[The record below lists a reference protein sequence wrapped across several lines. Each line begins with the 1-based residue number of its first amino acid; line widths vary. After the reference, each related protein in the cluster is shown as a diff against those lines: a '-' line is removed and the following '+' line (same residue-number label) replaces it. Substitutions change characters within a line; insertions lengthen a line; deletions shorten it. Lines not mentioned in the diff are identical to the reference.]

1 MFDPKSFPFDLEQ
14 MTAFFKANDFTK
26 AFATPKMPEVDA
38 DSILAAQ
45 KKNMETLVAA
55 NKAAAAGY
63 QELFAKQVEVF
74 EATLAEAQKQMADFD
89 PSKMDA
95 DSATAQGEVAKAAF
109 DKALGNMTAL
119 AEGAQKA
126 NADAFEVVSAGIK
139 DSVTELQDVA
149 KTFTK

>member
-14 MTAFFKANDFTK
+14 MTEFFKANDFTK
-26 AFATPKMPEVDA
+26 AFAEPTMPGVDA
-38 DSILAAQ
+38 DAILAAQ
-45 KKNMETLVAA
+45 KKNMAALVAA

-74 EATLAEAQKQMADFD
+74 ETTLAEAQKQVANFD

-95 DSATAQGEVAKAAF
+95 DAATAQGEVAKAAF
-109 DKALGNMTAL
+109 EKALGNMTAL

-126 NADAFEVVSAGIK
+126 NADAFEVVSASVK
-139 DSVTELQDVA
+139 ESVTELQDMA
-149 KTFTK
+149 KTFNK

>member
-14 MTAFFKANDFTK
+14 MTEFFKANDFTK
-26 AFATPKMPEVDA
+26 AFAAPTMPGVDA
-38 DSILAAQ
+38 DAMLAAQ

-63 QELFAKQVEVF
+63 QDLFAKQVEVF
-74 EATLAEAQKQMADFD
+74 EATLAEAQKQVAEFD

-95 DSATAQGEVAKAAF
+95 DSTAAQGEVAKVAF

-139 DSVTELQDVA
+139 DSVTELQEMS
-149 KTFTK
+149 KNFTK

>member
-1 MFDPKSFPFDLEQ
+1 MFDPKTFPFDLEQ
-14 MTAFFKANDFTK
+14 MTEFFKANDFTK
-26 AFATPKMPEVDA
+26 AFSAPKLPEVDA

-45 KKNMETLVAA
+45 KKNMESLVAA

-63 QELFAKQVEVF
+63 QNLFAKQVEVF
-74 EATLAEAQKQMADFD
+74 EATLAEAQKQIADFD

-95 DSATAQGEVAKAAF
+95 ESAAAQGEVAKAAF

-126 NADAFEVVSAGIK
+126 NADAFEVVSASIK
-139 DSVTELQDVA
+139 DSVADLQEMST
-149 KTFTK
+149 KFTK

>member
-1 MFDPKSFPFDLEQ
+1 MFDPKTFPFDLEQ
-14 MTAFFKANDFTK
+14 MTEFFKANDFTK
-26 AFATPKMPEVDA
+26 AFSAPKLPEVDA

-45 KKNMETLVAA
+45 KKNMESLVAA

-63 QELFAKQVEVF
+63 QNLFAKQVEVF
-74 EATLAEAQKQMADFD
+74 EATLAEAQKQIADFD

-95 DSATAQGEVAKAAF
+95 ESAAAQGEVAKAAF

-126 NADAFEVVSAGIK
+126 NADAFEVVSASIK
-139 DSVTELQDVA
+139 DSVAELQEMST
-149 KTFTK
+149 KFTK

>member
-1 MFDPKSFPFDLEQ
+1 MLDPKSFPFDLEQ
-14 MTAFFKANDFTK
+14 MTEFFKANDFTK
-26 AFATPKMPEVDA
+26 AFAAPKMPEVDA
-38 DSILAAQ
+38 DAMLAAQ

-74 EATLAEAQKQMADFD
+74 EATLAEAQKQVADFD

-95 DSATAQGEVAKAAF
+95 DAAAAQGEVAKAAF
-109 DKALGNMTAL
+109 EKALGNMTAL

-126 NADAFEVVSAGIK
+126 NADAFEAVSAGIK
-139 DSVTELQDVA
+139 DSVTELQEMA

>member
-14 MTAFFKANDFTK
+14 MTAFFKANDYTK
-26 AFATPKMPEVDA
+26 AFAAPKMPEVDA
-38 DSILAAQ
+38 EEILAAQ

-63 QELFAKQVEVF
+63 QDLFAKQVEVF
-74 EATLAEAQKQMADFD
+74 EATMAEAQKQIAGFD
-89 PSKMDA
+89 PSKVDA
-95 DSATAQGEVAKAAF
+95 DSAAAQGEVAKVAF

-126 NADAFEVVSAGIK
+126 NADAYEVVSASIK
-139 DSVTELQDVA
+139 DSVTDLQDMA
-149 KTFTK
+149 KKYTK

>member
-14 MTAFFKANDFTK
+14 MTEFFKANDFTK
-26 AFATPKMPEVDA
+26 AFAAPTMPGVDA
-38 DSILAAQ
+38 DAMLAAQ

-74 EATLAEAQKQMADFD
+74 EATLAEAQKQVADFD

-95 DSATAQGEVAKAAF
+95 DSAAAQGEVAKAAF

-139 DSVTELQDVA
+139 DSVTELQDMA
-149 KTFTK
+149 KNFTK

>member
-1 MFDPKSFPFDLEQ
+1 MFDPKTFPFDLEQ
-14 MTAFFKANDFTK
+14 MTEFFKANDFTK
-26 AFATPKMPEVDA
+26 AFAAPKLPEVDA

-45 KKNMETLVAA
+45 KKNMESLVAA

-63 QELFAKQVEVF
+63 QNLFAKQVEVF
-74 EATLAEAQKQMADFD
+74 EATLAEAQKQIADFD

-95 DSATAQGEVAKAAF
+95 ESAAAQGEVAKAAF

-126 NADAFEVVSAGIK
+126 NADAFEVVSASIK
-139 DSVTELQDVA
+139 DSVAELQEMST
-149 KTFTK
+149 KFTK

>member
-1 MFDPKSFPFDLEQ
+1 MFDPKSLPFDLDQ
-14 MTAFFKANDFTK
+14 MTEFFKANDFTK
-26 AFATPKMPEVDA
+26 AFAAPTMPGVDA
-38 DSILAAQ
+38 DAILAAQ
-45 KKNMETLVAA
+45 KKNMATLVAA

-74 EATLAEAQKQMADFD
+74 EATLGEAQKQIADFD

-109 DKALGNMTAL
+109 EKALGNMTAL

-126 NADAFEVVSAGIK
+126 NADAFEVVSATIK
-139 DSVTELQDVA
+139 DSVADLQEM
-149 KTFTK
+149 TKNATK

>member
-14 MTAFFKANDFTK
+14 MTEFFKANDFTK
-26 AFATPKMPEVDA
+26 AFAAPTMPGIDA
-38 DSILAAQ
+38 DAILAAQ
-45 KKNMETLVAA
+45 KKNMATLVAA
-55 NKAAAAGY
+55 NKAAAVGY
-63 QELFAKQVEVF
+63 QDLFAKQVEVF
-74 EATLAEAQKQMADFD
+74 EATLAEAQKQIADFD
-89 PSKMDA
+89 PSKVDA
-95 DSATAQGEVAKAAF
+95 DSATAQGEVAKVAF

-139 DSVTELQDVA
+139 DSVNDLQDIA

>member
-1 MFDPKSFPFDLEQ
+1 MFDPNSFPFDLEQ
-14 MTAFFKANDFTK
+14 MTEFFKANDFTK
-26 AFATPKMPEVDA
+26 AFAAPTMPGVDA
-38 DSILAAQ
+38 DAILAAQ
-45 KKNMETLVAA
+45 KKNMATLVAA

-63 QELFAKQVEVF
+63 QDLFAKQVEVF
-74 EATLAEAQKQMADFD
+74 EATLAEAQKQIADFD

-126 NADAFEVVSAGIK
+126 NADAFEAVSAGIK
-139 DSVTELQDVA
+139 DSVSELQEMS

>member
-1 MFDPKSFPFDLEQ
+1 MFDPKSFPFDVEQ
-14 MTAFFKANDFTK
+14 MTAFFKENDFTK
-26 AFATPKMPEVDA
+26 AFATPKTSGVDA

-45 KKNMETLVAA
+45 KKNMEALVTA

-74 EATLAEAQKQMADFD
+74 EATLAEAKIQMTDFD

-95 DSATAQGEVAKAAF
+95 DSAAAQGEVAKVAF
-109 DKALGNMTAL
+109 EKALGNMTAL

-126 NADAFEVVSAGIK
+126 NAEAFEVVYASIK
-139 DSVTELQDVA
+139 DSVSELQDMA
-149 KTFTK
+149 KDLNK

>member
-1 MFDPKSFPFDLEQ
+1 MFDPKTFPFDLEQ
-14 MTAFFKANDFTK
+14 MTEFFKANDFTK
-26 AFATPKMPEVDA
+26 AFAAPKLPEVDA

-45 KKNMETLVAA
+45 KKNMESLVAA

-63 QELFAKQVEVF
+63 QNLFAKQVEVF
-74 EATLAEAQKQMADFD
+74 EATLAEAQKQIADFD

-95 DSATAQGEVAKAAF
+95 ESAAAQGEVAKAAF

-126 NADAFEVVSAGIK
+126 NADAFEVVSASIK
-139 DSVTELQDVA
+139 DSVADLQEMST
-149 KTFTK
+149 KFTK

>member
-1 MFDPKSFPFDLEQ
+1 MIDPKSFPFDLEQ
-14 MTAFFKANDFTK
+14 MTEFFKANDFTK
-26 AFATPKMPEVDA
+26 AFAAPTMPGVDA
-38 DSILAAQ
+38 DAILAAQ
-45 KKNMETLVAA
+45 KKNMATLVAA

-63 QELFAKQVEVF
+63 QDLFTKQVEVF

-95 DSATAQGEVAKAAF
+95 DSAAAQGEVAKVAF

-126 NADAFEVVSAGIK
+126 NADAFEVVAASIK
-139 DSVTELQDVA
+139 DSVTELQEMS
-149 KTFTK
+149 KNFTK

>member
-26 AFATPKMPEVDA
+26 AFAAPKMPEVDA
-38 DSILAAQ
+38 DSVLAAQ
-45 KKNMETLVAA
+45 KKNMEALVAA

-63 QELFAKQVEVF
+63 QNLFAKQVEVF
-74 EATLAEAQKQMADFD
+74 EATLAEAQKQIAGFD

-95 DSATAQGEVAKAAF
+95 DSAAAQGEVAKVAF
-109 DKALGNMTAL
+109 ETALGNMTAL

-126 NADAFEVVSAGIK
+126 NTDAFEVVSASIK
-139 DSVTELQDVA
+139 DSVSELQDVA
-149 KTFTK
+149 KNFNK

>member
-1 MFDPKSFPFDLEQ
+1 MIDPKSFPFDLEQ
-14 MTAFFKANDFTK
+14 MTEFFKANDFTK
-26 AFATPKMPEVDA
+26 AFAAPSMPGVDA
-38 DSILAAQ
+38 DAILAAQ
-45 KKNMETLVAA
+45 KKNMAALVAA

-74 EATLAEAQKQMADFD
+74 EATLGEAQKQIADFD
-89 PSKMDA
+89 PSKVDA
-95 DSATAQGEVAKAAF
+95 DSAAAQGEVAKAAF

-126 NADAFEVVSAGIK
+126 NADAFEVVSASIK
-139 DSVTELQDVA
+139 DSVAELQEMS

>member
-14 MTAFFKANDFTK
+14 MTEFFKANDFTK
-26 AFATPKMPEVDA
+26 AFAAPTMPGVDA
-38 DSILAAQ
+38 DAILAAQ
-45 KKNMETLVAA
+45 KKNMATLVAA

-63 QELFAKQVEVF
+63 QDLFAKQVEVF
-74 EATLAEAQKQMADFD
+74 EATLAEAQKQIADFD

-95 DSATAQGEVAKAAF
+95 DTAAAQGEVTKAAF

-139 DSVTELQDVA
+139 DSVTELQEMA
-149 KTFTK
+149 KNFTK

>member
-1 MFDPKSFPFDLEQ
+1 MLDPKSFPFDLEQ
-14 MTAFFKANDFTK
+14 MTEFFKANDFTK
-26 AFATPKMPEVDA
+26 AFAAPKMPEVDA
-38 DSILAAQ
+38 DAMLAAQ

-74 EATLAEAQKQMADFD
+74 EATLAEAQKQVADFD

-95 DSATAQGEVAKAAF
+95 DTAAAQGEVAKAAF
-109 DKALGNMTAL
+109 EKALGNMTAL

-126 NADAFEVVSAGIK
+126 NADAFEAVSAGIK
-139 DSVTELQDVA
+139 DSVTELQEMA

>member
-1 MFDPKSFPFDLEQ
+1 MFDPKSSPFNLEQ
-14 MTAFFKANDFTK
+14 MTEFFKANDFTK
-26 AFATPKMPEVDA
+26 AFAAPTMPGVDA
-38 DSILAAQ
+38 DAILAAQ
-45 KKNMETLVAA
+45 KKNMATLVAA

-74 EATLAEAQKQMADFD
+74 EATLGEAQKQIADFD

-109 DKALGNMTAL
+109 EKALGNMTAL

-126 NADAFEVVSAGIK
+126 NAEAFEVVSAGIK
-139 DSVTELQDVA
+139 DSVAELQEMSK
-149 KTFTK
+149 KTSK

>member
-14 MTAFFKANDFTK
+14 MTEFFKANDFTK
-26 AFATPKMPEVDA
+26 AFAAPTMPGVDA
-38 DSILAAQ
+38 DAMLAAQ

-74 EATLAEAQKQMADFD
+74 EATLAEAQKQVADFD

-95 DSATAQGEVAKAAF
+95 DSAAAQGEVAKAAF

-139 DSVTELQDVA
+139 DSVTDLQEMA